1 MPKKTKRHIKRD
13 TTDKKVPRISVME
26 QQKKRRSKLYLWLSV
41 GATALIVV
49 ALVIGAIVGGGSKAP
64 DSELANNHFK
74 QKDGYFEMDVPGGWT
89 MNTSLVDTAPYGLE
103 NCQAPYLFKP
113 ADAIKNTEKTGDS
126 ATDIAGISPNNI
138 LCAVFTKD
146 AKVEDI
152 EKFLT
157 GQNIISEQ
165 NIVQFFESK
174 GKLMGTK
181 IENAN
186 AWLFGDKPIKE
197 LTSGSIV
204 AYIQGDNFTAYLHGK
219 FDSEKTRDEII
230 KSFKSI
236 KSTIVEQ
243 VNLTEYKDMF
253 GYVTVPTPDGW
264 KCDVSSDVLPMHQL
278 IRDYGAL
285 FYPAGAQTKFQ
296 LTPQDLKNKL
306 ETKDGKKIDGEVLSG
321 ISLSMPMRDFLAVYV
336 IDPKT
341 NPVAFDNSLEQ
352 MMVGFGLNK
361 IKHPYDWIKENAQKG
376 TAMEKCQ
383 GKYFIND
390 PIQIMQVK
398 PVKSIFG
405 LIEAKDGNVVIM
417 GGWTNDGIKKI
428 IIDTLNK
435 ITAAPKSK

>member
-13 TTDKKVPRISVME
+13 STDKKVPRISVME

-41 GATALIVV
+41 GATAVIVV
-49 ALVIGAIVGGGSKAP
+49 ALIIGAIVGGGSKAP

-74 QKDGYFEMDVPGGWT
+74 QKDGYFEMDVPGGWI

-113 ADAIKNTEKTGDS
+113 VDAVKNTEKTGDS
-126 ATDIAGISPNNI
+126 ATNIVGISPNNI

-186 AWLFGDKPIKE
+186 AWLFGDKPMKE

-204 AYIQGDNFTAYLHGK
+204 AYIQGESFTAYLHGR
-219 FDSEKTRDEII
+219 FDSEATREAII

-236 KSTIVEQ
+236 QSKEVEPA
-243 VNLTEYKDMF
+243 NLAEYADPLGFVKI
-253 GYVTVPTPDGW
+253 PTPEGW
-264 KCDVSSDVLPMHQL
+264 KLDTTTDTLRMHQ
-278 IRDYGAL
+278 IIQDAGAI
-285 FYPAGAQTKFQ
+285 FYPAGSNNKMN
-296 LTPQDLKNKL
+296 LTPEDIQNRL
-306 ETKDGKKIDGEVLSG
+306 TKDGKKIDGTVQGG
-321 ISLSMPMRDFLAVYV
+321 ISLPMPLRDYLSVYV
-336 IDPKT
+336 LDKDTSAETMNGVFKNFI
-341 NPVAFDNSLEQ
+341 
-352 MMVGFGLNK
+352 GFGLNNIEK
-361 IKHPYDWIKENAQKG
+361 PYTWIVDSLKDKG
-376 TAMEKCQ
+376 TAMESCS
-383 GKYFIND
+383 GKYFIGE
-390 PIQIMQVK
+390 PIQIMGLK
-398 PVKSIFG
+398 PVKSLFG
-405 LIEAKDGNVVIM
+405 IIEAKDGKVLLM